1 MKARESLDVIA
12 ASGTEGD
19 EAILGA
25 ANGDL
30 VGRKFE
36 LTGKR
41 LIHLSRPLND
51 FGAQHVMQLARRVGR
66 NEHLHGV
73 AGQDKV

>member
-1 MKARESLDVIA
+1 MKARKSLDVIA
-12 ASGTEGD
+12 ASGTEGN

-36 LTGKR
+36 LTGER
-41 LIHLSRPLND
+41 LVHLSRPFND
-51 FGAQHVMQLARRVGR
+51 FGAEHVMQLACRVGR
-66 NEHLHGV
+66 NEYLHRV